1 MARATFFQT
10 LKDLDIANCEDNWA
24 RWDNIFHTLV
34 ESLEL
39 QSYVFGEPLP
49 HPASL
54 EDLMLKFARGVSSFY
69 EEYVVPR
76 IYQDMFG
83 RVHVNLEDLKGV
95 EIVHEEE

>member
-1 MARATFFQT
+1 MHVEEVHVRSLIQT
-10 LKDLDIANCEDNWA
+10 IL
-24 RWDNIFHTLV
+24 WDV

-39 QSYVFGEPLP
+39 QSYVLGEPLP

-54 EDLMLKFARGVSSFY
+54 EDLMLKFARGGSSFY